1 MQNLLALS
9 SQSPPLVLHDTV
21 IVGSSM
27 TDQVLTKEMPP
38 GWVRAYD
45 MRTGRHKW
53 DFHTIPQSADEF
65 GADTW
70 LFNGPAQI
78 LCGMHGRSNAA
89 GLLPQAAKLRTTG
102 GR

>member
-1 MQNLLALS
+1 MFEALAQEEPDRWETDLYSPRPGTSLLIAT
-9 SQSPPLVLHDTV
+9 PLMGDGFLIAVDA
-21 IVGSSM
+21 
-27 TDQVLTKEMPP
+27 K
-38 GWVRAYD
+38 
-45 MRTGRHKW
+45 TGRHKW